1 MAFKNAY
8 DSHDHSRGILDLI
21 YGYDSFL
28 DSLSVV
34 ADFGCGAGFDV
45 EWWATL
51 QTRDEPP
58 EPRNYLVY
66 GIDKDTSKIEDNIRA
81 LPNVKLITADFEND
95 FVIPRTCDMLWTHD
109 SFQYS
114 TNPLQTLKHWNQQMN
129 VNGMMI
135 LSIPQNIHYQYN
147 RLQNDSHSGV
157 YFNYNAVNLMYMLAV
172 NGFDCKDAYFYRNPN
187 DPWLYAAVYKSD
199 IKPMDPKTTSWHDL
213 ADLNL
218 ISNSA
223 NESLTR
229 YGYVKQED
237 LITVWLDKDFYRMK
251 E

>member
-1 MAFKNAY
+1 MAFKNVY
-8 DSHDHSRGILDLI
+8 ESHDHSRGILDLV

-34 ADFGCGAGFDV
+34 ADFGCGRGLDI

-51 QTRDEPP
+51 ETRDEPP

-66 GIDKDTSKIEDNIRA
+66 GVDRDISGVDESIA
-81 LPNVKLITADFEND
+81 SLPNVKLIEADFEND
-95 FVIPRTCDMLWTHD
+95 HIIPRACDMLWAHD
-109 SFQYS
+109 SFHYS
-114 TNPLQTLKHWNQQMN
+114 TNPLQTLKRWNEQMN

-147 RLQNDSHSGV
+147 RLQNNSYDGI
-157 YFNYNAVNLMYMLAV
+157 YFNHNVVNLMYMLAV
-172 NGFDCKDAYFYRNPN
+172 NGFDCKDAYFYRNQN
-187 DPWLYAAVYKSD
+187 DPWLYAAVYKSN
-199 IKPMDPKTTSWHDL
+199 IPPMDPKKTSWHDL
-213 ADLNL
+213 ADMDIVSESVKFSLN
-218 ISNSA
+218 
-223 NESLTR
+223 R
-229 YGYVKQED
+229 YGYVKQEE